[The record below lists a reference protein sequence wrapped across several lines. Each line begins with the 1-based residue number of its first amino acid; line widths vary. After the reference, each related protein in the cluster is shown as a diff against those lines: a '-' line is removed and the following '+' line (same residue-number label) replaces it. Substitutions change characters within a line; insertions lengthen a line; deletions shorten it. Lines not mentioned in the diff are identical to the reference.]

1 MVAEDDSQTPTPAP
15 LPIDGVLDLH
25 TFKPEDI
32 GELLPDYFA
41 ACREKGILEVRV
53 IHGKGT
59 GALRRGVLALL
70 PRLPEVETFAESSQ
84 LYGGWGAT
92 MVKLKPLETE
102 KTGSP

>member
-1 MVAEDDSQTPTPAP
+1 MNGAESSDLDSTPPAP

-32 GELLPDYFA
+32 SELIPDYFA

-70 PRLPEVETFAESSQ
+70 PRLPEVETFAEASH

-92 MVKLKPLETE
+92 IVKLKSMDA
-102 KTGSP
+102 K

>member
-1 MVAEDDSQTPTPAP
+1 MSSENSEPDPVPM
-15 LPIDGVLDLH
+15 PIDGVLDLH

-32 GELLPDYFA
+32 GDLIPDYFA

-59 GALRRGVLALL
+59 GALKRGVLALL
-70 PRLPEVETFAESSQ
+70 ARLPEVESFLEASQ

-92 MVKLKPLETE
+92 MVKLKP
-102 KTGSP
+102 KSDK